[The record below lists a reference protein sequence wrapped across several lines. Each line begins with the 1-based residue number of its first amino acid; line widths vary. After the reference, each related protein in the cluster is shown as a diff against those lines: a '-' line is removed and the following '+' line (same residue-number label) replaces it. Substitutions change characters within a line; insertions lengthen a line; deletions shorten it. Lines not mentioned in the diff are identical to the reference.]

1 MRAPRSEF
9 PILYVDDDADNLL
22 VFRSNFRTEFDVL
35 TASSAAEALKL
46 LDRNRV
52 SILITDQRMPE
63 MTGVELCER
72 VRRDHPF
79 VRRVLLTAYGELR
92 TAIDA
97 INRGGVHSFLSKPWD
112 KEVLR
117 QTLHAQVEPLRLQRE
132 VAALR
137 RALAEG
143 SSHRELTE
151 GGKRFLHD
159 FGGLLQRLD
168 LRSRKLERELE
179 SADPA
184 VLAQAQTS
192 TREVRQV
199 VELLV
204 QLHAR
209 FGALGVRAQSSDPE
223 RLRLLDVLQTVREL
237 SAVEH
242 GAVARFHLRCPEE
255 VHVWMDRLCLVRV
268 LLNLTANAVEAIERA
283 DQTDGEIAI
292 EVSEVGEQVQLDVSD
307 NGPGI
312 PPSLRERIFDDHF
325 TTRQASGGSGIGL
338 SSARDLAEACGGSL
352 SLGESARGASFRL
365 LIPAAPRAANPPPP
379 SPVSN

>member
-1 MRAPRSEF
+1 LRAPRSEF
-9 PILYVDDDADNLL
+9 PILYVDDDADNLI
-22 VFRSNFRTEFDVL
+22 VFRSNFFPEFDVL
-35 TASSAAEALKL
+35 TASSAGEALRL
-46 LDRNRV
+46 LERNRV
-52 SILITDQRMPE
+52 SILITDQRMPG
-63 MTGVELCER
+63 MTGVELCEQ
-72 VRRDHPF
+72 VRREHPW

-97 INRGGVHSFLSKPWD
+97 INRGGVHSFLAKPWD

-117 QTLHAQVEPLRLQRE
+117 QTLYAQVEPLRLQRE

-137 RALAEG
+137 RALADG
-143 SSHRELTE
+143 SPTRELSE
-151 GGKRFLHD
+151 SRQRFLHD

-179 SADPA
+179 AADA
-184 VLAQAQTS
+184 EGLAQAQAS

-209 FGALGVRAQSSDPE
+209 FGALGVRAQTAEPE
-223 RLRLLDVLQTVREL
+223 RLRLLDVLRTVREL
-237 SAVEH
+237 SGIEH
-242 GAVARFHLRCPEE
+242 GAVARFHLRCPEQ

-268 LLNLTANAVEAIERA
+268 LLNLTANALEAIERA
-283 DQTDGEIAI
+283 AQTDGEITI
-292 EVSEVGEQVQLDVSD
+292 DVSEVGEQIQLDVSD

-312 PPSLRERIFDDHF
+312 PPSLRSRIFDDHF

-338 SSARDLAEACGGSL
+338 SSARELAESCGGSL
-352 SLGESARGASFRL
+352 ALGESVRGASFRL
-365 LIPAAPRAANPPPP
+365 LLPAAPRAAHPPPP
-379 SPVSN
+379 SPLEN